1 MKNMKKNSLLYILAG
16 SIVTLASCADFLDTM
31 PDNRA
36 EVNTESKI
44 TNLLVSAYPSKT
56 DVALTEMAS
65 DNAVDNG
72 SRYSIEDKAQEE
84 AYLWKD
90 ITSTGNDSPKS
101 YWDVC
106 YNAIAS
112 ANQALKAIEEMGN
125 PANLQ
130 AQRGE
135 ALMCRAYGHFALAN
149 FFCLPYNPETAE
161 HDLGIPY
168 SDKPETEVAPS
179 YQRGNMK
186 DLYAKINEDIEE
198 ALPLVNDAIY
208 KVPKYHFNKKAA
220 YAFAARF
227 NLYYKK
233 LDNVIKYANV
243 VLGAVPQKMLK
254 NWYGIVIESGTPN
267 WDNRVDAY
275 INASDP
281 ANLLLLPVS
290 SSWGYWGGPYNIGTR
305 YGHSKDLCMV
315 ETGRAIGMWGNHQ
328 QLLPFKNVWGMDQKF
343 AVGKI
348 GGYFFYTD
356 KVNGIGYRKN
366 VILTFS
372 ADETLLCRAE
382 AYALKG
388 MLNEATVDINSWLS
402 THTRMFADPN
412 KPTPGDVPLQV
423 TTEEIVNF
431 YKAIKCM
438 PLDNS
443 ERTIKKEINPIG
455 FTLAEG
461 DQKEIIQ
468 CILHL
473 RRIETIHE
481 GLRWQ
486 DIKRYRIEISHN
498 REGLTN
504 DVLAADDPRRAFQLP
519 ADVISAG
526 LEANP
531 RNK

>member
-1 MKNMKKNSLLYILAG
+1 
-16 SIVTLASCADFLDTM
+16 
-31 PDNRA
+31 
-36 EVNTESKI
+36 
-44 TNLLVSAYPSKT
+44 
-56 DVALTEMAS
+56 
-65 DNAVDNG
+65 
-72 SRYSIEDKAQEE
+72 
-84 AYLWKD
+84 
-90 ITSTGNDSPKS
+90 
-101 YWDVC
+101 
-106 YNAIAS
+106 
-112 ANQALKAIEEMGN
+112 
-125 PANLQ
+125 
-130 AQRGE
+130 
-135 ALMCRAYGHFALAN
+135 
-149 FFCLPYNPETAE
+149 
-161 HDLGIPY
+161 
-168 SDKPETEVAPS
+168 
-179 YQRGNMK
+179 
-186 DLYAKINEDIEE
+186 
-198 ALPLVNDAIY
+198 
-208 KVPKYHFNKKAA
+208 
-220 YAFAARF
+220 
-227 NLYYKK
+227 
-233 LDNVIKYANV
+233 
-243 VLGAVPQKMLK
+243 
-254 NWYGIVIESGTPN
+254 
-267 WDNRVDAY
+267 
-275 INASDP
+275 
-281 ANLLLLPVS
+281 
-290 SSWGYWGGPYNIGTR
+290 
-305 YGHSKDLCMV
+305 
-315 ETGRAIGMWGNHQ
+315 
-328 QLLPFKNVWGMDQKF
+328 
-343 AVGKI
+343 
-348 GGYFFYTD
+348 
-356 KVNGIGYRKN
+356 
-366 VILTFS
+366 
-372 ADETLLCRAE
+372 
-382 AYALKG
+382 